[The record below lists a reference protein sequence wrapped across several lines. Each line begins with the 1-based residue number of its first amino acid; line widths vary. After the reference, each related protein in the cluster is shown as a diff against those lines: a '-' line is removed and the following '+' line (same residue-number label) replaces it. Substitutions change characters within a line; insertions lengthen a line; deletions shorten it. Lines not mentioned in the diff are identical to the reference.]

1 MFMIEI
7 AGVKVPTSTL
17 VVKMLVTNNNSPI
30 KDYIYTDQ
38 ENIPTF
44 IIFLLDRFFTLVIFH
59 AKKIVILWLLRFPVF
74 HLMSLSL

>member
-7 AGVKVPTSTL
+7 AGVKVPTSTS
-17 VVKMLVTNNNSPI
+17 VVKMSVTNSNSPI
-30 KDYIYTDQ
+30 QDYIYTDL
-38 ENIPTF
+38 ENVPTY
-44 IIFLLDRFFTLVIFH
+44 IVFLLDRFFTLVIFH